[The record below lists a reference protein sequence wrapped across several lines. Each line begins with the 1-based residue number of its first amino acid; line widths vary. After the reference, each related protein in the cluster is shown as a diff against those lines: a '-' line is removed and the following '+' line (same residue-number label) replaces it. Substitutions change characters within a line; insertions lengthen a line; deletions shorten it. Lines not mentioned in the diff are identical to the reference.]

1 MEYTSKRVHGN
12 WEKME
17 VVIYTQT
24 HKIVG
29 NIHSTPG
36 SRLVDFINSKA
47 SDLFMVVTDATVY
60 ELPDE
65 KLIQVAEYFA
75 INRGAIVMVF
85 PKQPAAPIISDA
97 LSKDIT
103 P

>member
-1 MEYTSKRVHGN
+1 MEYTSKRVQGN
-12 WEKME
+12 WEKLE

-24 HKIVG
+24 HKVVG

-47 SDLFMVVTDATVY
+47 PDLFMVVTDATVY
-60 ELPDE
+60 ELPGE

-75 INRGAIVMVF
+75 INKGAIVMVF
-85 PKQPAAPIISDA
+85 PKEPAAPTISNEQ
-97 LSKDIT
+97 S
-103 P
+103 